1 MSLYNTRGRK
11 AVNEKMGI
19 DVSKDHEVSLQP
31 RLRSSKVIPT
41 GYPDWPESCD
51 APFSQSLNSK
61 EFQDSPHEQTLKTVK
76 SSKKFSTQCVVT
88 PESKKVMAPRNL
100 ESSTKTPEKD
110 PTEDLKEIDDKQLT
124 TNVTVDLL
132 DELIKEYHPDVNL
145 WSVDIRIPNSS
156 KGKETENTNSAAE
169 ELHIPWTQS
178 FQSSDQLLHSDLKN
192 LQVDHASLAS
202 TSTENC
208 PQAENSGADLSEM
221 LKTLETGSAGGSEM
235 MLSPESGF
243 KMLQS
248 PEASFKDDAEISPSQ
263 GAVYQLENELLLL
276 QHVQKAALELDGEM
290 SEMEA
295 RFIEAAPAKNC
306 REDAECSTTTE
317 LLDHHMG
324 FDYESVMDQEVTCED
339 LPEEIPRDTFAI
351 GDIVYGNGKA
361 VEDLAQSHG
370 HHLLKTGVQ
379 GVYTDKIFE
388 ALRLETQNP
397 DIIQSTKLGQ
407 GSFGVVVK
415 CVGPNLLVFVK
426 KKVTGKFHQ
435 PEAIFTNRAM
445 HPNIIKSHGLM
456 VNFGKVEILMDFAGQ
471 SLLSMVNTMKPLQ
484 ESIIWSLTLDLCSGL
499 AYLESENVVHFDIK
513 PENLFVQEDEKN
525 GYLLK
530 IGDFGSA
537 RMPGAQTEMTAWTA
551 EYCTPEMALLF
562 LKRNYPGMLEKLGIS
577 LSEQEIEGT
586 LQPKTDMFS
595 AGLVVLFMYV
605 GDHVLNQFITRA
617 KLDIT
622 DNEKRKHI
630 LLVLS
635 RQQNLDSL
643 LIPESIGQEM
653 RRVLQGMLK
662 YDVKERSSANDTMML
677 FKSTAMLCAKDQNT
691 SLPERAVEENVIAQK
706 KIQSARPRARRGR
719 GKKRQEAPSSTPQM
733 KMTKKS
739 EEILAENPQLKKRMV
754 KDELKRKLLKQ
765 PSVIPDKVMKL
776 MEPDLEMR
784 ESSQSG
790 SVSDWRQVR
799 MSVDGNQQTESLQGG
814 DRAGLLTNGYQTG
827 SSTPGSQIGL
837 SAQGNQTGFLMQE
850 IQVALS
856 TNGNQTGFS
865 NLGGFSEDYLPLEQP
880 FSEVQISENQHP
892 IRQAEDDWSIQES
905 NQEPEPAGNMPN
917 LGCLGFD

>member
-11 AVNEKMGI
+11 AIDEKMGI
-19 DVSKDHEVSLQP
+19 NMSKDHEVSLQP
-31 RLRSSKVIPT
+31 RLRSLKVLP
-41 GYPDWPESCD
+41 PDYPESCNGP
-51 APFSQSLNSK
+51 PFSQSLNCQ
-61 EFQDSPHEQTLKTVK
+61 EFQDLPHEQTLKTMK
-76 SSKKFSTQCVVT
+76 SPQKLSTQCVVT
-88 PESKKVMAPRNL
+88 PESKKVMAPRNR

-124 TNVTVDLL
+124 TNVTVNLL
-132 DELIKEYHPDVNL
+132 DQLFTEYLPDVNL
-145 WSVDIRIPNSS
+145 WSLDIRIPSSS

-169 ELHIPWTQS
+169 EFHIPWNPS

-192 LQVDHASLAS
+192 VQETHASLAS

-221 LKTLETGSAGGSEM
+221 LKTLETGSAVGSEM
-235 MLSPESGF
+235 MLSPEAGF
-243 KMLQS
+243 EMLQS
-248 PEASFKDDAEISPSQ
+248 PEASFKDGD
-263 GAVYQLENELLLL
+263 QLENELLL
-276 QHVQKAALELDGEM
+276 HQKAALEHNGEM
-290 SEMEA
+290 SDMKA
-295 RFIEAAPAKNC
+295 RFIKTAPAKNC
-306 REDAECSTTTE
+306 REDADCCTTTVVS
-317 LLDHHMG
+317 DHHTG
-324 FDYESVMDQEVTCED
+324 FDEETDVNQEMTCD
-339 LPEEIPRDTFAI
+339 YLPEEIPRDTFVL
-351 GDIVYGNGKA
+351 GDIVFGRSKA
-361 VEDLAQSHG
+361 IKDLAQSHDR
-370 HHLLKTGVQ
+370 HLLKTDVHGVF
-379 GVYTDKIFE
+379 TDRRFE
-388 ALRLETQNP
+388 ARRLENQNP
-397 DIIQSTKLGQ
+397 NIIRSTQLGQ

-415 CVGPNLLVFVK
+415 CVGPDNFVFVK

-435 PEAIFTNRAM
+435 PEAIFTNTAM
-445 HPNIIKSHGLM
+445 HPNIIKSHGLI
-456 VNFGKVEILMDFAGQ
+456 VDFGKVEILMEFAGQ
-471 SLLSMVNTMKPLQ
+471 SLLSLVNTMKPLQ
-484 ESIIWSLTLDLCSGL
+484 ESIIWSLTWDLCSGL

-551 EYCTPEMALLF
+551 EYCTPEMAQLF
-562 LKRNYPGMLEKLGIS
+562 LKRNSPGMLEKLGIS

-605 GDHVLNQFITRA
+605 GDHLLNQFIARA

-622 DNEKRKHI
+622 DNEKRKYI
-630 LLVLS
+630 LLNLS
-635 RQQNLDSL
+635 SQPLLGSK
-643 LIPESIGQEM
+643 LIPESPGPEI

-662 YDVKERSSANDTMML
+662 FDVKERSSARDTMML
-677 FKSTAMLCAKDQNT
+677 IKAMLSAKDQNT

-719 GKKRQEAPSSTPQM
+719 GKKRQEAPASTPQM

-837 SAQGNQTGFLMQE
+837 SAQGNQTGFLMQG

-856 TNGNQTGFS
+856 TNGNQTRFS

>member
-192 LQVDHASLAS
+192 LQVGHASLAS

-221 LKTLETGSAGGSEM
+221 LKTLETGSADGSEM
-235 MLSPESGF
+235 MLSPEAGF

-276 QHVQKAALELDGEM
+276 QKAALE
-290 SEMEA
+290 
-295 RFIEAAPAKNC
+295 F
-306 REDAECSTTTE
+306 DADCCTTTVPM
-317 LLDHHMG
+317 DHHMG

-361 VEDLAQSHG
+361 VEDLAQSHD
-370 HHLLKTGVQ
+370 HPLLKTGVQ
-379 GVYTDKIFE
+379 GVYTDKRFE

-415 CVGPNLLVFVK
+415 CVGPNLVVFVK

-551 EYCTPEMALLF
+551 EYCTPEMAQLF
-562 LKRNYPGMLEKLGIS
+562 LKRNSPGKLEKLGIS

-605 GDHVLNQFITRA
+605 GDHLLNQYIA

-630 LLVLS
+630 LLDLS
-635 RQQNLDSL
+635 SQPLLGSK
-643 LIPESIGQEM
+643 LIPESPGPEM

-662 YDVKERSSANDTMML
+662 FDVKERSSARDTMML
-677 FKSTAMLCAKDQNT
+677 IKAMLSAKDQNT

-719 GKKRQEAPSSTPQM
+719 GKKRQEAPASTPQM

-837 SAQGNQTGFLMQE
+837 SAQGNQTGFLMQG

-856 TNGNQTGFS
+856 TTGNQTGFS